1 MLVKEKE
8 QEVRLDSKRRE
19 VKATERNDR
28 WLMTSKVSGRESK
41 DGEEL
46 LPVLETRRVVRNEK
60 RVQAMKKHL
69 VPIFFSEQLLSS

>member
-46 LPVLETRRVVRNEK
+46 LPVLETRRVVRKEK